1 MVNWMITGSGK
12 NKPTKFGG
20 GAGACKTAFK
30 TRMKIKTPSGQIK
43 PNRTVNSEYVWED
56 ISPGDTIEYV
66 VETGAD
72 KKKAKSDEFY
82 IMASSL
88 NWSYIISV
96 FNHTNMTATP
106 AQKKEWDANPQQHKE
121 YLESQL
127 DPSRLMLTIM
137 SKIENTDSSG
147 RKYGTLTIPS
157 VWASGPIQIAFLY
170 GYDKDLRTGDTS
182 RIWASVFDAATW
194 VALAATLVLF
204 IACVA
209 VTGGLCASLGAMGIS
224 GYLATGTMITIAA
237 VDVAEIGKL
246 VYDQYHQG
254 FMANIGRNK
263 YDCSFPEGGFAHIYN
278 IVLNNPQN
286 DPHRMIDVQ
295 AAQSNPASIKG
306 GHTLLT
312 ARNLAL
318 IVGSVGL
325 FMVIS
330 NVVGE

>member
-43 PNRTVNSEYVWED
+43 PNRTVNSEYVWEN

-82 IMASSL
+82 IMATSL

-96 FNHTNMTATP
+96 YNHINQTATP
-106 AQKKEWDANPQQHKE
+106 AQKKEWEANPQQYQE

-182 RIWASVFDAATW
+182 RLWASMFDAVTW
-194 VALAATLVLF
+194 VALAASLVVLAGF
-204 IACVA
+204 CPFSAGATCAIGA
-209 VTGGLCASLGAMGIS
+209 GLI
-224 GYLATGTMITIAA
+224 IA

-246 VYDQYHQG
+246 AYDQYHQG
-254 FMANIGRNK
+254 LMANIGRNK

-295 AAQSNPASIKG
+295 AAQSNPSSIKG

-318 IVGSVGL
+318 IAGSVGL

>member
-43 PNRTVNSEYVWED
+43 PNRTVNSEYVWEN
-56 ISPGDTIEYV
+56 IGPGDTIEYV

-82 IMASSL
+82 IMATSL

-96 FNHTNMTATP
+96 YNHINQTATP
-106 AQKKEWDANPQQHKE
+106 AQKKEWESNPQQYQE

-127 DPSRLMLTIM
+127 DHSRLMLTIM

-147 RKYGTLTIPS
+147 RRYGTLTIPS
-157 VWASGPIQIAFLY
+157 AWASGPIQIAFLY
-170 GYDKDLRTGDTS
+170 GYDKDLRTGDVS
-182 RIWASVFDAATW
+182 RMWASVFDAVTW
-194 VALAATLVLF
+194 VALAASVVIF
-204 IACVA
+204 MGCV
-209 VTGGLCASLGAMGIS
+209 VASLGVCGSAIVVVG
-224 GYLATGTMITIAA
+224 GYAIAA

-246 VYDQYHQG
+246 AYDQYHQG
-254 FMANIGRNK
+254 LMANIGRNK

-286 DPHRMIDVQ
+286 DPHRMINIQ
-295 AAQSNPASIKG
+295 AAQSNPASTKG
-306 GHTLLT
+306 GNTLLT

-318 IVGSVGL
+318 VAGSVGL

>member
-1 MVNWMITGSGK
+1 MITGSGK

-43 PNRTVNSEYVWED
+43 PNRTVNSEYVWEN

-82 IMASSL
+82 IMATSL

-96 FNHTNMTATP
+96 YNHINMTATP
-106 AQKKEWDANPQQHKE
+106 AQKKEWEANPQQYEE

-127 DPSRLMLTIM
+127 DLSRLMLVIT
-137 SKIENTDSSG
+137 SRIENTDSSG

-170 GYDKDLRTGDTS
+170 GYDKDLRSSDAS
-182 RIWASVFDAATW
+182 RMWTNVFDAVTW
-194 VALAATLVLF
+194 VALIVSV
-204 IACVA
+204 IAFMVA
-209 VTGGLCASLGAMGIS
+209 LPILGGGALLGSIGV
-224 GYLATGTMITIAA
+224 GTIVAI
-237 VDVAEIGKL
+237 DVAEIGKL

-254 FMANIGRNK
+254 LLANIGRNK
-263 YDCSFPEGGFAHIYN
+263 YNCSFPDGGFAHIYN
-278 IVLNNPQN
+278 IVVNNPQN
-286 DPHRMIDVQ
+286 DPYRLINVQ
-295 AAQSNPASIKG
+295 AAQANPVSIKG
-306 GHTLLT
+306 GNTLLT

-318 IVGSVGL
+318 VAGSVGL
-325 FMVIS
+325 FLVIS
-330 NVVGE
+330 NIIGE

>member
-1 MVNWMITGSGK
+1 MITGSGK

-43 PNRTVNSEYVWED
+43 PNRTVNSEYIWEN

-72 KKKAKSDEFY
+72 KKQAKSDEFY
-82 IMASSL
+82 IMATSL

-96 FNHTNMTATP
+96 YNQINMTATP
-106 AQKKEWDANPQQHKE
+106 SQKEEWGANPQKYQE

-127 DPSRLMLTIM
+127 DPSRLMLVIT

-147 RKYGTLTIPS
+147 RRYGTLTIPS

-170 GYDKDLRTGDTS
+170 GYDKDLRSSDAS
-182 RIWASVFDAATW
+182 RMWANVFDAVTW
-194 VALAATLVLF
+194 VALAATVV
-204 IACVA
+204 IIVGCTVA
-209 VTGGLCASLGAMGIS
+209 TGGLCGSLAAAGLAGYGAA
-224 GYLATGTMITIAA
+224 ATTIAIAA
-237 VDVAEIGKL
+237 VDVVEIGKL
-246 VYDQYHQG
+246 AYDQYHQG
-254 FMANIGRNK
+254 LLANIGRNK

-286 DPHRMIDVQ
+286 DPHRMINIQ
-295 AAQSNPASIKG
+295 AAQSNPASTKG
-306 GHTLLT
+306 GNTLLT

-318 IVGSVGL
+318 VAGSVGL
-325 FMVIS
+325 FLVIS
-330 NVVGE
+330 NIIGE

>member
-1 MVNWMITGSGK
+1 MITGSGK

-43 PNRTVNSEYVWED
+43 PNRTVNSEYIWEN

-82 IMASSL
+82 IMATSL
-88 NWSYIISV
+88 NWNYIISV
-96 FNHTNMTATP
+96 YNHINMTATP
-106 AQKKEWDANPQQHKE
+106 AQKKEWDANPQQYKE

-157 VWASGPIQIAFLY
+157 VWASGPIQLAFLY

-182 RIWASVFDAATW
+182 RMWASVFDAVTW
-194 VALAATLVLF
+194 VALAAGAVLF
-204 IACVA
+204 LGCV
-209 VTGGLCASLGAMGIS
+209 VASLGVC
-224 GYLATGTMITIAA
+224 ATAGVAVAGFAIAA

-254 FMANIGRNK
+254 LMANIGRNK

-278 IVLNNPQN
+278 IVVNNPQN
-286 DPHRMIDVQ
+286 DPYRMINVQ
-295 AAQSNPASIKG
+295 AAQSNPTSTKG
-306 GHTLLT
+306 GYTLLS

-318 IVGSVGL
+318 VAGSVGL

>member
-1 MVNWMITGSGK
+1 MITGSGK

-43 PNRTVNSEYVWED
+43 PNRTVNSEYVWEN

-82 IMASSL
+82 IMATSL

-96 FNHTNMTATP
+96 YNHINQTATP
-106 AQKKEWDANPQQHKE
+106 AQKKEWEANPQQYQE

-182 RIWASVFDAATW
+182 RLWASMFDAVTW
-194 VALAATLVLF
+194 VALAASLVVLAGF
-204 IACVA
+204 CPFSAGATCAIGA
-209 VTGGLCASLGAMGIS
+209 GLI
-224 GYLATGTMITIAA
+224 IA

-246 VYDQYHQG
+246 AYDQYHQG
-254 FMANIGRNK
+254 LMANIGRNK

-295 AAQSNPASIKG
+295 AAQSNPSSIKG

-318 IVGSVGL
+318 IAGSVGL

>member
-1 MVNWMITGSGK
+1 MITGSGK

-43 PNRTVNSEYVWED
+43 PNRTVNSEYVWEN
-56 ISPGDTIEYV
+56 ISPGDTIEYL

-82 IMASSL
+82 IMATSL

-96 FNHTNMTATP
+96 YNHINMTATP
-106 AQKKEWDANPQQHKE
+106 TQRKEWEANTQQYQE

-170 GYDKDLRTGDTS
+170 GYDKDLRTGDAA
-182 RIWASVFDAATW
+182 RIWASMFDAATW
-194 VALAATLVLF
+194 VALAASLVVLAGF
-204 IACVA
+204 CPFSAGATCAIGA
-209 VTGGLCASLGAMGIS
+209 GLI
-224 GYLATGTMITIAA
+224 IA

-246 VYDQYHQG
+246 AYDQYHQG
-254 FMANIGRNK
+254 LMANIGRNK

-318 IVGSVGL
+318 IAGSVGL

-330 NVVGE
+330 NMVGE

>member
-1 MVNWMITGSGK
+1 MITGSGK

-43 PNRTVNSEYVWED
+43 PNRTVNSEYLWED

-96 FNHTNMTATP
+96 YNHINMTATP
-106 AQKKEWDANPQQHKE
+106 AQKKEWEANPQQYQE

-147 RKYGTLTIPS
+147 RRYGTLTIPS

-170 GYDKDLRTGDTS
+170 GYDKDLREGDAS
-182 RIWASVFDAATW
+182 RIWASMFDASTW
-194 VALAATLVLF
+194 VALAATALLLLAACPFTAGGTCAVAWGLIYAVGTVEMGVL
-204 IACVA
+204 AYEQY
-209 VTGGLCASLGAMGIS
+209 TQGL
-224 GYLATGTMITIAA
+224 
-237 VDVAEIGKL
+237 
-246 VYDQYHQG
+246 
-254 FMANIGRNK
+254 MANIGRNK
-263 YDCSFPEGGFAHIYN
+263 YGCSFPEGGFVHIYN
-278 IVLNNPQN
+278 IVVNNPQN
-286 DPHRMIDVQ
+286 DPHRMINVQ
-295 AAQSNPASIKG
+295 AAQSNPASIKR

-318 IVGSVGL
+318 IAGSVGL
-325 FMVIS
+325 FLIIS

>member
-43 PNRTVNSEYVWED
+43 PNRTVNSEYVWEN
-56 ISPGDTIEYV
+56 IGPGDTIEYV

-82 IMASSL
+82 IMATSL

-96 FNHTNMTATP
+96 YNHINQTATP
-106 AQKKEWDANPQQHKE
+106 AQKKEWESNPQQYQE

-127 DPSRLMLTIM
+127 DHSRLMLTIM

-147 RKYGTLTIPS
+147 RRYGTLTIPS
-157 VWASGPIQIAFLY
+157 AWAAGPNQIAFLY
-170 GYDKDLRTGDTS
+170 GDDKDLRTGDVS
-182 RIWASVFDAATW
+182 RMWASVFDAVTW
-194 VALAATLVLF
+194 VALAASVVIF
-204 IACVA
+204 MGCV
-209 VTGGLCASLGAMGIS
+209 VASLGVCGSAIVVVG
-224 GYLATGTMITIAA
+224 GYAIAA

-246 VYDQYHQG
+246 AYAQYHQG
-254 FMANIGRNK
+254 LMANIGRNK
-263 YDCSFPEGGFAHIYN
+263 YNCSFPEGGFAHIYN
-278 IVLNNPQN
+278 IVVNNPQN
-286 DPHRMIDVQ
+286 DPYRMINVQ
-295 AAQSNPASIKG
+295 AAQSNPPSTKG
-306 GHTLLT
+306 GYTLLS

-318 IVGSVGL
+318 VAGSVGL